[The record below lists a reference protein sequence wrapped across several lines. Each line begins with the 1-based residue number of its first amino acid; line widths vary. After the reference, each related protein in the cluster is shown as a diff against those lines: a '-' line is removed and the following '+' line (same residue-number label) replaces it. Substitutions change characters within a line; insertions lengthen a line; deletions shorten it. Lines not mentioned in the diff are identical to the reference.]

1 MSPDASQLD
10 NKMLTIWAVWN
21 ALICRVEKHG
31 ELGDECAEVYVL
43 YGKATL
49 NLAVTKSAVL
59 GGGAPEKKDDKPEP
73 SGEHLPPADS
83 PIG

>member
-1 MSPDASQLD
+1 MIGS
-10 NKMLTIWAVWN
+10 
-21 ALICRVEKHG
+21 VEKHG

-59 GGGAPEKKDDKPEP
+59 GGGAPAQKDDKPEP
-73 SGEHLPPADS
+73 AGKPSQLQ
-83 PIG
+83 ITL